1 MKYVKFTYVDA
12 KTNIPVS
19 EMPAKHGP
27 KIPDKIYFLFAL
39 ESEYPTDVP
48 TFYGNTANATVLPDF
63 IEEVT
68 EDEFNAAKLQEFKTR
83 LSTLKE
89 RKLNELKDNFIEYG
103 IKPRIDTGLGFAV
116 DGGYFNLIDFQSGV
130 ELEFYTVRDADN
142 ILHTLTREEMLTI
155 VSAIQQNGLNSYNKK
170 WTLEDTIKNIE
181 IETAD
186 EYDEK
191 VAELR
196 NIDISFE

>member
-1 MKYVKFTYVDA
+1 
-12 KTNIPVS
+12 
-19 EMPAKHGP
+19 
-27 KIPDKIYFLFAL
+27 
-39 ESEYPTDVP
+39 
-48 TFYGNTANATVLPDF
+48 
-63 IEEVT
+63 
-68 EDEFNAAKLQEFKTR
+68 
-83 LSTLKE
+83 
-89 RKLNELKDNFIEYG
+89 
-103 IKPRIDTGLGFAV
+103 
-116 DGGYFNLIDFQSGV
+116 
-130 ELEFYTVRDADN
+130 
-142 ILHTLTREEMLTI
+142 MLTI